1 MTSHKMTM
9 NWIAIVC
16 FAGLLAACGGDEGQE
31 AVDAAKEAAAAAQEA
46 ASEAAAAAGEA
57 AAEAVDAA
65 EEATEAAVDAAGEAA
80 DAAVDAAEDAA
91 AAAGDAAEEVTG
103 AAAVTLCKEL
113 AAKASWIDALG
124 VCERAHEAAPE
135 DMAVEHALQQAQAAA
150 KAGS

>member
-16 FAGLLAACGGDEGQE
+16 FAGLLAACGGDDRQE

-46 ASEAAAAAGEA
+46 ASEAAAAAGAA

-65 EEATEAAVDAAGEAA
+65 EEATEAAVDAAGE
-80 DAAVDAAEDAA
+80 AAEDAA

-113 AAKASWIDALG
+113 AADASWIDALG
-124 VCERAHEAAPE
+124 VCERAHEAAPD

>member
-16 FAGLLAACGGDEGQE
+16 FAGLLAACGGDDGQD

-46 ASEAAAAAGEA
+46 AAAAGDA

-65 EEATEAAVDAAGEAA
+65 V
-80 DAAVDAAEDAA
+80 VAAEDAA
-91 AAAGDAAEEVTG
+91 AAAGEAAEEVTG

-113 AAKASWIDALG
+113 AAKASWIDAVG
-124 VCERAHEAAPE
+124 VCERAHEAAPD
-135 DMAVEHALQQAQAAA
+135 DMAVEHALQQAQAAS

>member
-1 MTSHKMTM
+1 MISRKMTL

-16 FAGLLAACGGDEGQE
+16 FAGLLAACGSDDAKD
-31 AVDAAKEAAAAAQEA
+31 AVDAAKEA
-46 ASEAAAAAGEA
+46 ASEAAAAAGDA
-57 AAEAVDAA
+57 AADAA
-65 EEATEAAVDAAGEAA
+65 DAAGEAA
-80 DAAVDAAEDAA
+80 DAAVDAAGDAADAAAGAAEDAA

-124 VCERAHEAAPE
+124 VCERAHEAAPD